1 METNSICSRSHI
13 KNESLIK
20 AELNNNIGNIEE
32 SILIEEKKQEPK
44 DEFGISSYFGF
55 GKRIMNKFVGQIERP
70 YSPPIGEKDM
80 T

>member
-32 SILIEEKKQEPK
+32 SILIEEKK
-44 DEFGISSYFGF
+44 
-55 GKRIMNKFVGQIERP
+55 
-70 YSPPIGEKDM
+70 
-80 T
+80 